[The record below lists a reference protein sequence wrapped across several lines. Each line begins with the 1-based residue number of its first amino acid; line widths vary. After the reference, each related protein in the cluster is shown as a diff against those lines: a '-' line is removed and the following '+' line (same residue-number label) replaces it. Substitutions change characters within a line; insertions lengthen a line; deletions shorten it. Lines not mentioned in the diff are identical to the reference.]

1 MSAPGAGWRAGW
13 GMALR
18 VAWRDVRRHKARS
31 ALVLALIALPVLLVS
46 SGAIVVMTAD
56 VRGAERIGREL
67 GDVAQAQIWSEG
79 TEQVLQLPDP
89 REGVNFVGG
98 DGSSRKLPGA
108 TELAALLG
116 DDRPVQQL
124 LSSSSTVLLPDG
136 APSLVDVREGEWS
149 DPLLAG
155 LVEVVDGRLP
165 GAPDEVVVTEELLAA
180 GFDIGSAFPVSGVE
194 PAPSVVGVV
203 RDATDVNNTIAYGP
217 PGSLLAADAPE
228 RDQWWGTTWLVGGD
242 PVTWDEVLELNDEKF
257 VVFSRAVV
265 TDPPPDSEVP
275 YKEDEGMYSSSAEQ
289 VEYMAV
295 VAMIITMVLLEVV
308 LLAGP
313 AFAVMARHHTR
324 TLALVAASGGT
335 PRQARRVILA
345 AGVVLGFV
353 ATLAGLVLSV
363 PVAAA
368 VMPWAQGLMW
378 ERFGP
383 FDVPWLVL
391 LVVGAFGLASALLAA
406 VVPAW
411 LTSRQDVVAALA
423 GRRSD
428 GAPKLQV
435 PVIGVLVLGL
445 GVTGAVIGAQRQ
457 QDLGPVLMSASA
469 VVTMI
474 GMILVVPALVGL
486 VARSARRL
494 PLPMRYATRDAA
506 RHRTRTVPAIAAV
519 AATVAGVVALGI
531 SVASDELENQETY
544 MPMTALGTGLVTFD
558 TELMEPGDEP
568 PWDEI
573 ESAATTALPSAEVVR
588 VRGAEEVYGHQ
599 SNSYWMIRNDRGRDL
614 HLLESYGSSFGS
626 SILVQDAPS
635 DMTLS
640 AAEREEIAA
649 VLATG
654 KAVVLG
660 NREPRRAF
668 EEVILVHRQWE
679 GGEDRVVD
687 RVTMPA
693 EVVRVAGSPWAQVI
707 VPTSLESR
715 FADGAV
721 KPIGLAVTSQLDAA
735 DERTLAGAVRD
746 VSARAHLQVERG
758 FQRDADVVVLIWVL
772 GVVGALLMLAGTLTA
787 TFLSLAD
794 AKPDLATVSAVGGS
808 PRTRRSVAASYAL
821 MIASVGAV
829 LGALVGFVPGLA
841 LSRSMTVTD
850 YGFAPTGPYLDVPWV
865 LIGSLVVA
873 LPLFSAAV
881 VWLFSRSR
889 LPMVARID

>member
-1 MSAPGAGWRAGW
+1 MRSFGAGW

-18 VAWRDVRRHKARS
+18 IAWRDVRRHKARS
-31 ALVLALIALPVLLVS
+31 ALVLVLIALPVLLVS
-46 SGAIVVMTAD
+46 SGAIVVMTGD
-56 VRGAERIGREL
+56 VRGVERIGSEL
-67 GDVAQAQIWSEG
+67 GDTAEARIWTEG
-79 TEQVLQLPDP
+79 VEQVMQLPDP
-89 REGVNFVGG
+89 RAGVNFLGG
-98 DGSSRKLPGA
+98 EGADRKVPGA
-108 TELAALLG
+108 ADLAAALG

-124 LSSSSTVLLPDG
+124 LSASSGVLLPDG
-136 APSLVDVREGEWS
+136 APSWVDVREAEW
-149 DPLLAG
+149 DNPLLAG
-155 LVEVVDGRLP
+155 LVEVLEGRLP
-165 GAPDEVVVTEELLAA
+165 EAPDEVVVTESLRAD
-180 GFDIGSAFPVSGVE
+180 GFDVGSAFPVSGVE

-203 RDATDVNNTIAYGP
+203 RDVADAQNPIAYGL
-217 PGSLLAADAPE
+217 PGSLLADDAPE
-228 RDQWWGTTWLVGGD
+228 RDRPWSTSWLVGGD
-242 PVTWDEVLELNDEKF
+242 PVTWDEVLELNDEQF

-275 YKEDEGMYSSSAEQ
+275 YEEFTSGYTSEESLE
-289 VEYMAV
+289 VIAV
-295 VAMIITMVLLEVV
+295 VVMIITMVLLEVV

-345 AGVVLGFV
+345 GGVVLGLF
-353 ATLAGLVLSV
+353 ATVSGLLLSV
-363 PVAAA
+363 PLAAA
-368 VMPWAQGLMW
+368 VMPWAQRLTS

-383 FDVPWLVL
+383 FDVPWLIL
-391 LVVGAFGLASALLAA
+391 LAVGVFGLTSAVLAA

-428 GAPKLQV
+428 GAPTLQV

-445 GVTGAVIGAQRQ
+445 GVAGAVIGARRQ
-457 QDLGPVLMSASA
+457 EDLGPVLMSASA

-474 GMILVVPALVGL
+474 GMILVVPALVGV

-531 SVASDELENQETY
+531 SVASDQLERQETY
-544 MPMTALGTGLVTFD
+544 EPITAHGTGLVSFD
-558 TELMEPGDEP
+558 SELLEPGTAP

-573 ESAATTALPSAEVVR
+573 EAAATTALPSVDVVR
-588 VRGAEEVYGHQ
+588 LRGVEEVYRDQ
-599 SNSYWMIRNDRGRDL
+599 FNSYWMLRNDRGRDL
-614 HLLESYGSSFGS
+614 HLLDSYGSSFGT
-626 SILVQDAPS
+626 SILVQDAPL

-640 AAEREEIAA
+640 AAEREAITA
-649 VLATG
+649 VLDAG

-660 NREPRRAF
+660 NRDPRRAV
-668 EEVILVHRQWE
+668 EQVTLVHRQWE
-679 GGEDRVVD
+679 GDKDRTVD
-687 RVTMPA
+687 RVTLPA
-693 EVVRVAGSPWAQVI
+693 EVVRVEGSPWAQVI
-707 VPTSLESR
+707 VPTALQDR
-715 FADGAV
+715 FADDAV
-721 KPIGLAVTSQLDAA
+721 QSLGLVVTSQLDAA
-735 DERTLAGAVRD
+735 DERTLAGALNE
-746 VSARAHLQVERG
+746 VSARTHLQVERG
-758 FQRDADVVVLIWVL
+758 FQRDPAVVVVIWIL

-794 AKPDLATVSAVGGS
+794 AKPDLATLSAVGGS
-808 PRTRRSVAASYAL
+808 PRTRRSVASSYAL

-841 LSRSMTVTD
+841 LSRSMTVTQ
-850 YGFAPTGPYLDVPWV
+850 YGATPTGPYLDVPWL
-865 LIGSLVVA
+865 LIGALVVA
-873 LPLFSAAV
+873 LPLFSAAM